1 MCSRMESHLP
11 EPQALGPWRWHWAR
25 RKPGALQSLGAQRIG
40 HHLVTEQQ
48 QEAWGRR
55 PQARTC
61 PSPGLFST
69 LHDGHTCWLLGAW
82 LQFVVSGPRF
92 DPWIGKIPWRRKWQP
107 IPVLLLGESHGGR
120 SLVGYSPW
128 GRKESDR
135 TKRLCF
141 HFHALEGYLTFLSF
155 IFSPHKINRC
165 FSMAFLLPLTLTA
178 SDITP
183 PTGWS
188 LNTNNFHH

>member
-69 LHDGHTCWLLGAW
+69 LHDGHTCWLLGSW
-82 LQFVVSGPRF
+82 LQFVVSGC
-92 DPWIGKIPWRRKWQP
+92 WSRR
-107 IPVLLLGESHGGR
+107 VRSHHTHVEQ
-120 SLVGYSPW
+120 L
-128 GRKESDR
+128 EALR
-135 TKRLCF
+135 TQAGLRG
-141 HFHALEGYLTFLSF
+141 ARE
-155 IFSPHKINRC
+155 P
-165 FSMAFLLPLTLTA
+165 
-178 SDITP
+178 
-183 PTGWS
+183 
-188 LNTNNFHH
+188 